1 MADRNWTAVRRQPAA
16 DYIEAGGGVVLWI
29 KPSDLI
35 VSKLQM
41 LGIRRSWN
49 TAHILRAFKGIRWQV
64 LIRTRGLPSQ
74 AKDVRGWYWLNLV
87 FSRLTSA
94 PISTPSRPGGS
105 FAGFNQ
111 RPGQA
116 W

>member
-1 MADRNWTAVRRQPAA
+1 MQIDAL
-16 DYIEAGGGVVLWI
+16 EAGPRPWI

-49 TAHILRAFKGIRWQV
+49 TAHILRAFKG
-64 LIRTRGLPSQ
+64 IRTRGLPSQ